1 MGRRGNGE
9 GTITR
14 RKDGR
19 WEAKYTA
26 LPAEGPKRRA
36 LYGRTRKEVA
46 DKLAKALTD
55 RASGYTFDTENMTV
69 GEYLDRWLKDFDKGS
84 VRTSTYERHEQIVRL
99 HIKPAIGRVKLLK
112 LTPAQVQGL

>member
-19 WEAKYTA
+19 YEAKYTVYT
-26 LPAEGPKRRA
+26 AEGPKRRA
-36 LYGRTRKEVA
+36 LYGKTRKEVA
-46 DKLAKALTD
+46 DKLAKALAD
-55 RASGYTFDTENMTV
+55 RASGYTFDAENMTV
-69 GEYLDRWLKDFDKGS
+69 GEYLDRWLNDSDRGS

-99 HIKPAIGRVKLLK
+99 HLKASYPPSSSKGRE
-112 LTPAQVQGL
+112 ARERR